1 MYSIYYIYI
10 YRGILHK
17 QAINTFFDNFS
28 ANLIV
33 EGITVNL
40 GLWDTAGIFT
50 HSDLFKFQ
58 VPFYLCLK
66 KNDFL
71 TLKF

>member
-1 MYSIYYIYI
+1 V
-10 YRGILHK
+10 
-17 QAINTFFDNFS
+17 FDNFS
-28 ANLIV
+28 ANVVV

-50 HSDLFKFQ
+50 HSDLFKLQ
-58 VPFYLCLK
+58 VPLYLCFK
-66 KNDFL
+66 KKIDFL